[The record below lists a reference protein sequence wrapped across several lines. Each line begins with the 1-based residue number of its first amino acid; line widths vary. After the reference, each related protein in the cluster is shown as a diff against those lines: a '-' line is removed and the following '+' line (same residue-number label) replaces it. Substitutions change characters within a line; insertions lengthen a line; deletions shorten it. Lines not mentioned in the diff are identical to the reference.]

1 MAESTKVTISLKLH
15 PSTYLENI
23 MFSSFKHYGIFLVI
37 AIFVGG
43 VLLSNR
49 AGVNLTH
56 HHELPLFD
64 KQLIVCTGV
73 YYKSCQVRID
83 TEVTK
88 PEDFKPVLSLLSEAK
103 TGDTITFYLAGNGGR
118 GDSMS
123 QLIYGIKHS
132 KAHTVSVVEGDV
144 YSAHAYLMTATNELY
159 INPFAVVMFH
169 RGSIYGNP
177 NICDSA
183 IGKKDR
189 GHDAEPKCQQLL
201 AALLVQDEQLVY
213 YLLMDVLTEQ
223 EIKRVINGEDVYL
236 TGQDLIDRG
245 RAK

>member
-1 MAESTKVTISLKLH
+1 M
-15 PSTYLENI
+15 LE
-23 MFSSFKHYGIFLVI
+23 SFKHYGIFLVI

-73 YYKSCQVRID
+73 YYKSCQVRIN

-103 TGDTITFYLAGNGGR
+103 TGDTIIFYLMGNGGR
-118 GDSMS
+118 GDSMT
-123 QLIYGIKHS
+123 QLVYGIKHS
-132 KAHTVSVVEGDV
+132 KAHTISVVEGDV

-169 RGSIYGNP
+169 RGSLYGNP
-177 NICDSA
+177 KICDDQK
-183 IGKKDR
+183 GKVDR
-189 GHDAEPKCQQLL
+189 GRDAYEKCHQLL
-201 AALLVQDEQLVY
+201 AALLKQDAQLVY
-213 YLLMDVLTEQ
+213 YLLMGVLTEK
-223 EIKRVINGEDVYL
+223 EINQVLNGEDVYL
-236 TGQDLIDRG
+236 TGQDLINRG